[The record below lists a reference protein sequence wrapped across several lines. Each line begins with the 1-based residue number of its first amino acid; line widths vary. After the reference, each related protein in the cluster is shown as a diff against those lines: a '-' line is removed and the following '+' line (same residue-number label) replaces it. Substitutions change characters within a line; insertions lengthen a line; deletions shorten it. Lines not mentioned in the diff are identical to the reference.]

1 VPIVSAVLGT
11 ALWIYTLILWARL
24 VLEWVRQ
31 FRPDWRPR
39 GVMLVVAEVTF
50 TVTDPPLKFIR
61 RFVRPVRLGGAAI
74 DFSWTILLVIVYILM
89 SVVG

>member
-1 VPIVSAVLGT
+1 VPIVTAVLGT
-11 ALWIYTLILWARL
+11 ALWVYVFVLWARL

-39 GVMLVVAEVTF
+39 GVMLILAELVF
-50 TVTDPPLKFIR
+50 TVTDPPLKLIR
-61 RFVRPVRLGGAAI
+61 RFVRPVRLGGVAI
-74 DFSWTILLVIVYILM
+74 DFSWTILLVLVYILM

>member
-1 VPIVSAVLGT
+1 MPIVTAVLGT
-11 ALWIYTLILWARL
+11 ALWVYVFVLWARL

-39 GVMLVVAEVTF
+39 GVMLILAELVF
-50 TVTDPPLKFIR
+50 TVTDPPLKLIR
-61 RFVRPVRLGGAAI
+61 RFVRPVRLGGVAI
-74 DFSWTILLVIVYILM
+74 DFSWTILLVLVYILM

>member
-1 VPIVSAVLGT
+1 
-11 ALWIYTLILWARL
+11 

-39 GVMLVVAEVTF
+39 GVMLILAELIF
-50 TVTDPPLKFIR
+50 TVTDPPLKLIR
-61 RFVRPVRLGGAAI
+61 RFVRPVRLGGVAI
-74 DFSWTILLVIVYILM
+74 DFSWTILLVLVYILM